1 MNRSDTHLST
11 EALAAYVDGELAPGP
26 HARAAEH
33 IASCLECGFA
43 VGIQAQTKESLSSSS
58 GTFAVPSGLLAKLG
72 KIPYDVELP
81 HDRPTASGMSMTGSG
96 VFEFSVAAPA
106 TTREPESTTA
116 HPSEPA
122 KRSRLSEMRRARHFN
137 RGAALIALG
146 VGLTLSPT
154 MLGGNGHIVSTN
166 DEMPTPSSIV
176 GVVSGQ
182 SGAPTARR

>member
-1 MNRSDTHLST
+1 MNRADTHLSI

-26 HARAAEH
+26 RARAAEH
-33 IASCLECGFA
+33 IVSCLECGFA
-43 VGIQAQTKESLSSSS
+43 VGIQEQTKESLSSSS

-72 KIPYDVELP
+72 KIPFDIEFP
-81 HDRPTASGMSMTGSG
+81 HDRPTTSGMSMSGSG
-96 VFEFSVAAPA
+96 IFEFSVAAPA
-106 TTREPESTTA
+106 TVRDPEPSTE

-122 KRSRLSEMRRARHFN
+122 KKSRHSEMRRARHFN

-166 DEMPTPSSIV
+166 DEPVPSSVV
-176 GVVSGQ
+176 GVVSGH
-182 SGAPTARR
+182 SGAPAAHR